1 MATFGVEG
9 IRYFSHLRA
18 SGEVADAPDLTTC
31 FNICNGFDSALRRR
45 GAYAPVSI
53 GRTAT
58 SGKTDLP

>member
-31 FNICNGFDSALRRR
+31 STFATVSTRAAQR
-45 GAYAPVSI
+45 GAYTPI
-53 GRTAT
+53 LLGEPRRL
-58 SGKTDLP
+58 GKRPP